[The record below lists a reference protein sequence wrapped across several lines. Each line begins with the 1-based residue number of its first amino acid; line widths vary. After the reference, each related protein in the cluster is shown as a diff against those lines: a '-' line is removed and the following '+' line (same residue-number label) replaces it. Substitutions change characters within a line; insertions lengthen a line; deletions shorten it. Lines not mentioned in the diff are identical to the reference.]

1 VTGMQPSRMA
11 SSMITARVDQ
21 AKIKRGAVAIV
32 DLEPTQGGE
41 IKKTR
46 PCVIISPDSY
56 NSRLKTIIVV
66 PITSVKPESPILS
79 SEVSIPAPQGG
90 LEVDSKAQPCQ
101 IRCVDKSR
109 ILRIAGRLSPEL
121 VTAIQQSTQMAIG
134 SIPTD
139 R

>member
-1 VTGMQPSRMA
+1 
-11 SSMITARVDQ
+11 MITARVDL
-21 AKIKRGAVAIV
+21 AKIKRGTVAFI
-32 DLEPTQGGE
+32 DLDPTQGGE
-41 IKKTR
+41 IQKTR

-66 PITSVKPESPILS
+66 PITSVKTGIPILS
-79 SEVSIPAPQGG
+79 SEVAIPAGQGG

-109 ILRIAGRLSPEL
+109 ITKILGRLSPEL
-121 VTAIQQSTQMAIG
+121 VTAVQQSTQMAIG